1 MTIGRLDNSINPIHL
16 VTPDRV
22 IVPMSKPFDS
32 PVGVVPFH
40 RVLLA
45 ENLAHTSEIQPAKQ
59 APIARTPDTFEPS
72 SSLGST
78 GLMPK
83 LGEVLPVEPTK
94 MAPAKIQ
101 QAHQV
106 QVPATGR
113 LLDLYL

>member
-1 MTIGRLDNSINPIHL
+1 MTIGRLDSSINPIHL

-22 IVPMSKPFDS
+22 IVPMPKSFDS
-32 PVGVVPFH
+32 SPGVVPFH
-40 RVLLA
+40 RILSE
-45 ENLAHTSEIQPAKQ
+45 ENLAHKSEIQPAKR
-59 APIARTPDTFEPS
+59 APIARTPDTYEPS
-72 SSLGST
+72 ST

-83 LGEVLPVEPTK
+83 LSEVLPVEPTA

-101 QAHQV
+101 QTHQV

>member
-22 IVPMSKPFDS
+22 IVPMPKPFDS

-45 ENLAHTSEIQPAKQ
+45 ENLAHQSEIQPTKQ
-59 APIARTPDTFEPS
+59 APIARTPDTYEPS
-72 SSLGST
+72 ST

-83 LGEVLPVEPTK
+83 LGEVLPVEPTAT
-94 MAPAKIQ
+94 APAKIQ
-101 QAHQV
+101 QTHQV
-106 QVPATGR
+106 QLPATGQ